1 MSRTVKHFNAKKGET
16 LKAQGAHRAPSEK
29 NRTKKSRSSFSIS
42 YLTKKLSDLKEVE
55 ATSE

>member
-1 MSRTVKHFNAKKGET
+1 VKHFNAKKGET